1 MRGKAIARIVLFSM
15 IALVLLCVL
24 LAGLGLSSFAK
35 PVSSQVVSVQSTGSE
50 HEFAPGE
57 VSSIFI
63 SWASGDI
70 DIQPADQDTVT
81 VSEERSG
88 GSSMVVRHLG
98 STLEIEAGESKW
110 GVVFGKSNQKNLTV
124 RLPRDWLCQ
133 SLEIS
138 AAAAGIWVDGLP
150 ITNVV
155 LNTAS
160 VNCVFTDCAVE
171 KMQVN
176 AVSGDLDYSGA
187 LKKLELK
194 GASADCNLRLSDAPA
209 TIEMNTASG
218 DLNLTLPDNCGFTLN
233 RSSLSGAFQ
242 SDFATTTEND
252 RIVCG
257 DGACQITFSSFSGDI
272 NIRRK

>member
-1 MRGKAIARIVLFSM
+1 MKRNAIIRIVLFSL
-15 IALVLLCVL
+15 IAFVLLCVL
-24 LAGLGLSSFAK
+24 LSGLGLSSFAK
-35 PVSSQVVSVQSTGSE
+35 PVSSRTVSVQSTGEE

-57 VSSIFI
+57 VSEIFI

-88 GSSMVVRHLG
+88 GSSMVVRHRG

-110 GVVFGKSNQKNLTV
+110 GIGFGKSTQKDLTV
-124 RLPRDWLCQ
+124 RVPRDWLCQ
-133 SLEIS
+133 RLEVSVAS
-138 AAAAGIWVDGLP
+138 ADVSVENMSVTSVA
-150 ITNVV
+150 

-160 VNCVFTDCAVE
+160 GDCAFTDCAVE

-176 AVSGDLDYSGA
+176 TASGDLDYIGT
-187 LKKLELK
+187 LQRLEWK

-209 TIEMNTASG
+209 SIEMNTASG
-218 DLNLTLPDNCGFTLN
+218 ELNLFLPDNCGFTLD

-252 RIVCG
+252 KVVCG
-257 DGACQITFSSFSGDI
+257 DGACQITFSGLSGNI
-272 NIRRK
+272 NICRK

>member
-1 MRGKAIARIVLFSM
+1 MKRNAIIRIILFSV
-15 IALVLLCVL
+15 IAFVLLCVL

-35 PVSSQVVSVQSTGSE
+35 PVSSRTVSVQSTGEE

-57 VSSIFI
+57 VSEIFI

-88 GSSMVVRHLG
+88 GSSMVVHHRG

-110 GVVFGKSNQKNLTV
+110 GIGFGKSTQKDLTV
-124 RLPRDWLCQ
+124 RVPRDWLCQ
-133 SLEIS
+133 RLEVSVAS
-138 AAAAGIWVDGLP
+138 ADVSVENMSV
-150 ITNVV
+150 TSVV

-160 VNCVFTDCAVE
+160 GDCAFTDCAVD
-171 KMQVN
+171 KMHVIT
-176 AVSGDLDYSGA
+176 ASGDLDYIGT
-187 LKKLELK
+187 LQRLEWK

-209 TIEMNTASG
+209 SIEMNTASG
-218 DLNLTLPDNCGFTLN
+218 ELNLFLPDNCGFTLD
-233 RSSLSGAFQ
+233 RSSLSGSFQ

-252 RIVCG
+252 KIVCG
-257 DGACQITFSSFSGDI
+257 DGACQITFSGLSGDI

>member
-1 MRGKAIARIVLFSM
+1 MKGKAIARIVLFSM

-35 PVSSQVVSVQSTGSE
+35 PVSLQVVSVQSTGSE

-63 SWASGDI
+63 SWAAGDI

-88 GSSMVVRHLG
+88 SSMVVRHRG
-98 STLEIEAGESKW
+98 STLEIEAGENKW
-110 GVVFGKSNQKNLTV
+110 SLGGGKSTQKDLSV
-124 RLPRDWLCQ
+124 RVPRDWLCQ
-133 SLEIS
+133 SLEIKAAS
-138 AAAAGIWVDGLP
+138 ADIRVDGLT
-150 ITNVV
+150 ITSVA

-160 VNCVFTDCAVE
+160 GDCAFTDCAVE

-176 AVSGDLDYSGA
+176 TASGDLDYSGV
-187 LKKLELK
+187 LKRLELK

-209 TIEMNTASG
+209 AIGMNTASG
-218 DLNLTLPDNCGFTLN
+218 DLNLTLPDNCGFTLD

-242 SDFATTTEND
+242 SDFAITTEND
-252 RIVCG
+252 KIVCG
-257 DGACQITFSSFSGDI
+257 DGACQITFSSLSGNI
-272 NIRRK
+272 NICRK

>member
-1 MRGKAIARIVLFSM
+1 MKQNAIIRIILFSV
-15 IALVLLCVL
+15 IAFVLICVL

-35 PVSSQVVSVQSTGSE
+35 PVSSQIVPVQSTGSE
-50 HEFAPGE
+50 YEFALEE
-57 VSSIFI
+57 VSGLSI

-110 GVVFGKSNQKNLTV
+110 RLGVGKSTQKDLSIRV
-124 RLPRDWLCQ
+124 PRDWLCQ
-133 SLEIS
+133 SLEIKAAS
-138 AAAAGIWVDGLP
+138 ADIRVDGLT
-150 ITNVV
+150 ITGVV

-160 VNCVFTDCAVE
+160 GNCVFTDCTVE

-176 AVSGDLDYSGA
+176 AVSGDLDYSGV

-194 GASADCNLRLSDAPA
+194 GASADCNLWLSDAPA

-218 DLNLTLPDNCGFTLN
+218 DLNLTLPDNCGFTLD

-252 RIVCG
+252 KIVCG
-257 DGACQITFSSFSGDI
+257 DGACQITFSSISGNI
-272 NIRRK
+272 NICRK

>member
-1 MRGKAIARIVLFSM
+1 MKGKAIARIVLFSL

-35 PVSSQVVSVQSTGSE
+35 PVSSQIVPVQSTGSE
-50 HEFAPGE
+50 YEFALEE
-57 VSSIFI
+57 VSGLSI

-88 GSSMVVRHLG
+88 GSSMVVRHRG
-98 STLEIEAGESKW
+98 STLEIESGENKW
-110 GVVFGKSNQKNLTV
+110 SLGGGKSTQKDLTV
-124 RLPRDWLCQ
+124 RVPRDWLCQ
-133 SLEIS
+133 RLEVSVAS
-138 AAAAGIWVDGLP
+138 ADVSVENMSV
-150 ITNVV
+150 TSVV

-160 VNCVFTDCAVE
+160 GDCAFTDCAVE
-171 KMQVN
+171 KMQVIT
-176 AVSGDLDYSGA
+176 ASGDLDFIGT
-187 LKKLELK
+187 LQRLEWK

-209 TIEMNTASG
+209 AIGMNTASG
-218 DLNLTLPDNCGFTLN
+218 ELNLFLPDNCGFTLD

-252 RIVCG
+252 KIVCG
-257 DGACQITFSSFSGDI
+257 DGACQITFSSLSGNI
-272 NIRRK
+272 NICRK

>member
-1 MRGKAIARIVLFSM
+1 MKGKAIARIVLFSL

-35 PVSSQVVSVQSTGSE
+35 PVSSQIVSVQSTGSE
-50 HEFAPGE
+50 YEFALEE
-57 VSSIFI
+57 VSGLAI

-88 GSSMVVRHLG
+88 GSSMVVRHRG
-98 STLEIEAGESKW
+98 STLEIAFGENKW
-110 GVVFGKSNQKNLTV
+110 SLGGGKSIQKDLSV
-124 RLPRDWLCQ
+124 RVPRDWLCQ

-138 AAAAGIWVDGLP
+138 AAAAGIRVDGLP

-155 LNTAS
+155 LNIAS
-160 VNCVFTDCAVE
+160 GNCVFTDCTVE

-176 AVSGDLDYSGA
+176 AISGDLDYSGV
-187 LKKLELK
+187 LKRLELK

-209 TIEMNTASG
+209 AIGMNTASG
-218 DLNLTLPDNCGFTLN
+218 DLNLTLPDNCGFTLD

-252 RIVCG
+252 KIVCG
-257 DGACQITFSSFSGDI
+257 DGTCQITFSSLSGNI
-272 NIRRK
+272 NICRK

>member
-1 MRGKAIARIVLFSM
+1 MKGKAIARIVLFSM

-88 GSSMVVRHLG
+88 GCSMVVRHRG

-110 GVVFGKSNQKNLTV
+110 GIGFGKSTQKDLSIRV
-124 RLPRDWLCQ
+124 PRDWLCQ

-138 AAAAGIWVDGLP
+138 AAAADIRVDGLT
-150 ITNVV
+150 ITSVA

-160 VNCVFTDCAVE
+160 VNCAFTDCAVE
-171 KMQVN
+171 KMQMN
-176 AVSGDLDYSGA
+176 TASSDLDYSGV
-187 LKKLELK
+187 LKRLELK
-194 GASADCNLRLSDAPA
+194 GASADCNLRLSDAPTA
-209 TIEMNTASG
+209 IGMNTASG
-218 DLNLTLPDNCGFTLN
+218 DLNLTLPDNCGFTLD

-272 NIRRK
+272 NIRKK

>member
-1 MRGKAIARIVLFSM
+1 MKGKAIARIVLFSM

-35 PVSSQVVSVQSTGSE
+35 PVSSQIVSVQSTGSE
-50 HEFAPGE
+50 YEFALEE
-57 VSSIFI
+57 VSGLAI

-110 GVVFGKSNQKNLTV
+110 RLGVGKSTQKDLSIRV
-124 RLPRDWLCQ
+124 PRDWLCQ

-138 AAAAGIWVDGLP
+138 AAAADIRVDGLT
-150 ITNVV
+150 ITSVA

-160 VNCVFTDCAVE
+160 VNCAFTDCAVE
-171 KMQVN
+171 KMQMN
-176 AVSGDLDYSGA
+176 TASSDLDYSGV
-187 LKKLELK
+187 LKRLELK

-209 TIEMNTASG
+209 AIGMNTASG
-218 DLNLTLPDNCGFTLN
+218 DLNLTLPDNCGFTLD

-252 RIVCG
+252 KIVCG
-257 DGACQITFSSFSGDI
+257 DGACQITFSSLSGNI
-272 NIRRK
+272 NICRK

>member
-1 MRGKAIARIVLFSM
+1 MKGKAIARIVLFSM

-35 PVSSQVVSVQSTGSE
+35 PVSSQIVSVQSTGSE

-88 GSSMVVRHLG
+88 GSSMVVHHRG
-98 STLEIEAGESKW
+98 SKLEIEAGESKW
-110 GVVFGKSNQKNLTV
+110 GLVFGKSNQKNLTV

-138 AAAAGIWVDGLP
+138 AAAADIRVDGLP

-155 LNTAS
+155 LKTAS
-160 VNCVFTDCAVE
+160 GNCAFTDCAVE

-176 AVSGDLDYSGA
+176 AVSGDLDYSGV

-194 GASADCNLRLSDAPA
+194 GASADCNLWLSDAPA
-209 TIEMNTASG
+209 AIGMNTASG

-252 RIVCG
+252 KIVCG
-257 DGACQITFSSFSGDI
+257 DGTCQITFSSLSGNI
-272 NIRRK
+272 NICRK

>member
-1 MRGKAIARIVLFSM
+1 MKRKAIARIVLFSV

-35 PVSSQVVSVQSTGSE
+35 PVSSQIVSVQSTGSE
-50 HEFAPGE
+50 YEFALEE
-57 VSSIFI
+57 VSGLAI

-110 GVVFGKSNQKNLTV
+110 RLGVGKSTQKDLSIRV
-124 RLPRDWLCQ
+124 PRDWLCQ
-133 SLEIS
+133 SLEIGG
-138 AAAAGIWVDGLP
+138 AAADIRVDGLP

-171 KMQVN
+171 KMQMN
-176 AVSGDLDYSGA
+176 TASSDLDYSGV
-187 LKKLELK
+187 LKRLELK

-209 TIEMNTASG
+209 AIGMNTASG

-252 RIVCG
+252 KIVCG
-257 DGACQITFSSFSGDI
+257 DGTCQITFSSSGDI

>member
-1 MRGKAIARIVLFSM
+1 MKGKAIARIVLFSL

-35 PVSSQVVSVQSTGSE
+35 PVSSQIVSVQSTGSE
-50 HEFAPGE
+50 YEFALEE
-57 VSSIFI
+57 VSGLAI

-70 DIQPADQDTVT
+70 DIQSADQDTIT

-88 GSSMVVRHLG
+88 GSSMVVRHRG
-98 STLEIEAGESKW
+98 STLEIAFGENKW
-110 GVVFGKSNQKNLTV
+110 RLGGGKSAQKDLSV
-124 RLPRDWLCQ
+124 RVPRDWLCQ

-160 VNCVFTDCAVE
+160 GDCTFTDCTVE

-176 AVSGDLDYSGA
+176 AISGDLDYSGV
-187 LKKLELK
+187 LKKLELN
-194 GASADCNLRLSDAPA
+194 GASADCNLWLSDAPA
-209 TIEMNTASG
+209 AIGMNTASG
-218 DLNLTLPDNCGFTLN
+218 DLNLTLPDNCGFTLD

-242 SDFATTTEND
+242 SDFAITTEND
-252 RIVCG
+252 KIVCG
-257 DGACQITFSSFSGDI
+257 DGTCQITFSSLSGNI
-272 NIRRK
+272 NICRK

>member
-1 MRGKAIARIVLFSM
+1 MKGKAIARIVLFSM

-35 PVSSQVVSVQSTGSE
+35 PVSPKIVSVQSTGSE

-110 GVVFGKSNQKNLTV
+110 RLGFGKSTQKDLSV
-124 RLPRDWLCQ
+124 RVPRDWLCQ

-138 AAAAGIWVDGLP
+138 AAAADIRVDGLP

-160 VNCVFTDCAVE
+160 GNCVFTDCTVE

-176 AVSGDLDYSGA
+176 TASGDLDYSGV

-194 GASADCNLRLSDAPA
+194 GASADCNLCLSDAPA

-218 DLNLTLPDNCGFTLN
+218 GLNLFLPDNCGFTLG

-257 DGACQITFSSFSGDI
+257 DGACQITFSSLSGNI
-272 NIRRK
+272 NICRK